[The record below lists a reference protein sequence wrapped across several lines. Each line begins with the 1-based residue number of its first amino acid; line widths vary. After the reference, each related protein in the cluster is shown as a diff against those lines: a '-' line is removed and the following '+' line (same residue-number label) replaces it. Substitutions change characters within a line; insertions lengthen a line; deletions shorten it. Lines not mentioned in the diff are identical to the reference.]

1 MPEQGFLRRW
11 ARLKAQGGAADA
23 GVLAEPHPGAALAP
37 VAQTIPHP
45 PVAPMPPA
53 VGSAPAAPARP
64 LPSLEDVA
72 RLNADS
78 DFSAF
83 VTQGVDKAVQRLA
96 MKKLFSDPHF
106 NLMDGL
112 DTYID
117 DYNKADPI
125 PAAMMASLEHARS
138 LFAQPAK
145 DEQVPDEGGPGPPAP
160 PDGAPP
166 EQAQQAQQA
175 PQPPQSPQVDP

>member
-1 MPEQGFLRRW
+1 MPEQGFFRRW

-23 GVLAEPHPGAALAP
+23 GVPAEPQPRAELAP
-37 VAQTIPHP
+37 LAQTSPHP
-45 PVAPMPPA
+45 PVAPRPSGA
-53 VGSAPAAPARP
+53 DCPAAPEAPPRP
-64 LPSLEDVA
+64 LPSIEDVA

-83 VTQGVDKAVQRLA
+83 VTQGVDKTVQRLA

-117 DYNKADPI
+117 DFNKPDPV
-125 PAAMMASLEHARS
+125 PAAMMAALQHARS
-138 LFAQPAK
+138 LFAQPAQ
-145 DEQVPDEGGPGPPAP
+145 DEQAA
-160 PDGAPP
+160 DGAGLPP
-166 EQAQQAQQA
+166 
-175 PQPPQSPQVDP
+175 PPPQSPQADT